1 MILKKIYG
9 NYLETQPDWFPS
21 LVLLAHTFA
30 TAVTT
35 FFMAVYFKDGLGFSG
50 NQIGILFSA
59 QAVTGMLA
67 AIPAGIGNDRFSSR
81 NLIIAGLLAQ
91 AACFFLMAFIKTFLT
106 FAAVFFLCSLSS
118 WVFRLSIDIHFL
130 KTKTNR
136 AIGNRIGFFQAWR
149 YIGLAIGTVVTG
161 YFIARLDF
169 AISLVAVGIACF
181 FLAVLSGSMR
191 STSVARVRWAD
202 YKADFSNRKV
212 LLFSAWMLLFATH
225 WGAEQTSYGLFLKR
239 QLHLSFSGMGWYMAS
254 EFLAIIFAVLIG
266 GSLIGKRELGRK
278 IAIFGLAASG
288 LGHIG
293 MIIPLVH
300 VSVLFRI
307 LHGIGD
313 GCMILILYYG
323 IYRFFALE
331 HLGGNTGMINLIT
344 MIGYI
349 VGATVYGPLGEFFG
363 YGHPFWISGLSTIF
377 LIIPLVAIRPHSSA
391 SYQADKPLVKI
402 RITSKIT

>member
-1 MILKKIYG
+1 MPRAFKYG
-9 NYLETQPDWFPS
+9 RYIEAQSDWFPA

-50 NQIGILFSA
+50 NQIGMLFSA
-59 QAVTGMLA
+59 QALTGMLA

-91 AACFFLMAFIKTFLT
+91 AVCFFLMALIKTF
-106 FAAVFFLCSLSS
+106 FAVATVFFFCSLSS

-130 KTKTNR
+130 KTNNNR
-136 AIGNRIGFFQAWR
+136 AIGTRIGFFQAWR
-149 YIGLAIGTVVTG
+149 YVGLALGTVVTG

-169 AISLVAVGIACF
+169 AKSLVAVGIACF
-181 FLAVLSGSMR
+181 FLAILSGSVR
-191 STSVARVRWAD
+191 PTSVARVRWAD

-225 WGAEQTSYGLFLKR
+225 WGAEQTSYGLFLR
-239 QLHLSFSGMGWYMAS
+239 QQLHLSFSGMGWYMAS

-266 GSLIGKRELGRK
+266 GNLIGKRQLGRK

-293 MIIPLVH
+293 MIIPLVY

-307 LHGIGD
+307 LHGVGD

-323 IYRFFALE
+323 IFRFFSPE
-331 HLGGNTGMINLIT
+331 HLGGNAGMINLVT

-349 VGATVYGPLGEFFG
+349 IGATVYGPLGEFFG
-363 YGHPFWISGLSTIF
+363 YGHPFWISGLTTIF
-377 LIIPLVAIRPHSSA
+377 LIVPLVAIRPYPAAICQSN
-391 SYQADKPLVKI
+391 KPLLKM
-402 RITSKIT
+402 SS